1 MNYKVDSTVQSTLF
15 VFFKHLVITV
25 KIFTRI
31 LYTNIE
37 NLKASG

>member
-15 VFFKHLVITV
+15 VFFKHFVIIV

-31 LYTNIE
+31 LNKQI
-37 NLKASG
+37 